1 MRLIRICR
9 LVSCAT
15 ICGLLIV
22 AGCAGPSKEAEPVE
36 IEPVQQEAP
45 IDLVL
50 KFTPQEI
57 TTYRLARENDR
68 SVEWEGPAESR
79 PKGFTG
85 GHSGNRMEMTFT
97 QKIQSVEDNGNAIAQ
112 ITIKALKY
120 LTRVKSNVTL
130 DFDSSKEEDSSNP
143 LGELIGQ
150 SYMVELTPFGDVS
163 KVVDARD
170 ARSAVAGATSG
181 HKLAINLLSDEAIK
195 DRHTISA
202 LPDANDHLI
211 HIGESWSRIKSF
223 TFDLMGAKTFE
234 KIYTLDEVRNI
245 RDHRIAIAR
254 MEAVPSAA
262 QAKELYKEQVTS
274 SFSQMFDNT
283 EKYTGELQ
291 LDLTDG
297 KVVSCHEEMLI
308 EWFIVDPN
316 PKDDERP
323 AALRMGT
330 SRLASIERID

>member
-1 MRLIRICR
+1 MRPIRMYR
-9 LVSCAT
+9 LVTSAT
-15 ICGLLIV
+15 ISVLLLI
-22 AGCAGPSKEAEPVE
+22 AGCAGPSQEAEPVK

-45 IDLVL
+45 VDLVL
-50 KFTPQEI
+50 RFTPQET

-68 SVEWEGPAESR
+68 SVEWEGPVETR

-97 QKIQSVEDNGNAIAQ
+97 QKIQSVDNNGNAVAQ
-112 ITIKALKY
+112 ITITALKY

-130 DFDSSKEEDSSNP
+130 DFDSSQEKDMKSP
-143 LGELIGQ
+143 LSKLIGQ
-150 SYMVELTPFGDVS
+150 SYTIELTPFGDVS
-163 KVVDARD
+163 KVVDAGEV
-170 ARSAVAGATSG
+170 RSAVAGTTSG

-195 DRHTISA
+195 DRHAISA
-202 LPDANDHLI
+202 LPDANDHQI
-211 HIGESWSRIKSF
+211 RIGENWSSVKSF

-234 KIYTLDEVRNI
+234 KIYTLDEVRDVRN
-245 RDHRIAIAR
+245 HRIAIAR

-262 QAKELYKEQVTS
+262 QAKELHKEQVTS

-297 KVVSCHEEMLI
+297 KVVTCHEEMLI

-316 PKDDERP
+316 PKDDVRP